1 MKQDIYRISGVLL
14 VSLLAGVLTDYVFVC
29 LFVGLLAYN
38 YWEYMTLARLLK
50 WMHRKRDADSPTDTG
65 VLGAIAMQ
73 YDELRDHHKK
83 QKRKLAS
90 YLRQFKEVTLALP
103 DAIVVLGSNDVI
115 EWSNSK
121 ARPYLGIRHPQDR
134 GQRLINLFRHPA
146 LVSFMKETRGKNQRI
161 ERGLDLISPVN
172 QDMNLELRLI
182 SYGDSGKLLLARDIT
197 TIYRINRMRTDF
209 IANASHELRTPLTVI
224 SGYLESF
231 EDDFADDG
239 SGQTRAKIRQMR
251 KQTERMRRLIE
262 DLLKLSTLETT
273 ETQTQREPVRV
284 PDLLNGIIEEAR
296 AISGDQKHQFLVEA
310 DSDLWLE
317 GDRNQ
322 IYSAVSNVV
331 FNSVQHT
338 QDLGKI
344 TVRWYADA
352 QGPVLEVADTG
363 EGISAEHIPRIT
375 ERFYRVDQGRSR
387 EKGGTGLGLAIVKHI
402 LARHNARLEI
412 ESEPGVGSTFR
423 FRFPASLMLRK
434 GMITEKAL
442 PTGTIKG
449 RG

>member
-1 MKQDIYRISGVLL
+1 MKQDLYRISGVLL
-14 VSLLAGVLTDYVFVC
+14 VSLLVGLLIGHVFIC
-29 LFVGLLAYN
+29 LFLGLLAYS
-38 YWEYMTLARLLK
+38 YREYTTLARLLK
-50 WMHRKRDADSPTDTG
+50 WMHRKRDSDAPTDSG
-65 VLGAIAMQ
+65 VLGAIAVQ
-73 YDELRDHHKK
+73 YDDLRDHHKK

-90 YLRQFKEVTLALP
+90 YLRQFKEATLALP
-103 DAIVVLGSNDVI
+103 DAIVVLGSNDEI
-115 EWSNSK
+115 AWSNSK
-121 ARPYLGIRHPQDR
+121 AGPYLGIRHPQDR

-146 LVSFMKETRGKNQRI
+146 LVSFMKETRGKNQTI
-161 ERGLDLISPVN
+161 ERSLDLVSPVN
-172 QDMNLELRLI
+172 KDMKLELRLI
-182 SYGDSGKLLLARDIT
+182 SYGDSGKLLVARDIT

-224 SGYLESF
+224 SGYLEAF
-231 EDDFADDG
+231 EDDFAEDG
-239 SGQTRAKIRQMR
+239 TDQTRAKIRQMR

-262 DLLKLSTLETT
+262 DLLKLSTLETA
-273 ETQTQREPVRV
+273 ETQSQREPIRV

-296 AISGDQKHQFLVEA
+296 ALGGDQKHQFVVEA
-310 DSDLWLE
+310 DSGLWLE

-322 IYSAVSNVV
+322 IYSAISNVV

-352 QGPVLEVADTG
+352 QGPVLEVTDTG

-375 ERFYRVDQGRSR
+375 ERFYRVDRGRSS

-412 ESEPGVGSTFR
+412 ESEPGSGSTFR
-423 FRFPASLMLRK
+423 FRFPATLMLRK
-434 GMITEKAL
+434 DMIN
-442 PTGTIKG
+442 
-449 RG
+449 